1 MIRTIV
7 AGAIAGAAGEMA
19 IDVFT
24 YGDMLAR
31 ARPASEVPAKVAGR
45 LAEGA
50 GIELAQ
56 LGERPDKAENRKQ
69 AGGALLGYATAIGV
83 ATGYAVLRRF
93 GLRLPM
99 PVAGLAM
106 GAAAMALSDTAATA
120 LRVTDPTTWGAEG
133 WIADIVPHAA
143 YGLAAA
149 ATLELLDHR

>member
-56 LGERPDKAENRKQ
+56 PGERADKAENRKQ

-83 ATGYAVLRRF
+83 ATGYAVLRRLGF
-93 GLRLPM
+93 RLPM

-106 GAAAMALSDTAATA
+106 GAAAMALSDTTATA

-149 ATLELLDHR
+149 ATLEVLDHR

>member
-56 LGERPDKAENRKQ
+56 PGERPDKAENRKQ
-69 AGGALLGYATAIGV
+69 AGGALLGYVTAIGV
-83 ATGYAVLRRF
+83 ATGYAVLRRI

-149 ATLELLDHR
+149 ATLELLDRR